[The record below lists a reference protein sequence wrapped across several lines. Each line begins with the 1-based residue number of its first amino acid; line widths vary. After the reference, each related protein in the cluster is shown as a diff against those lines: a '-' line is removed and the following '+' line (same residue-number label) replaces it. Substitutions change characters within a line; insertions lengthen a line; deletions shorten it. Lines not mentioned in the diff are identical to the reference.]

1 MNRPGTNWGAL
12 IRKFKAARCL
22 VVGDVCLDRW
32 CSYEPSLALES
43 RETGIPRIGVTA
55 VRVTPGAAGTVANNL
70 ASLGAGKVSVLG
82 AIGQDGF
89 GFELE
94 RALSKRGVDYHMVV
108 ATEEIQTFT
117 YTKVINAETGVEDK
131 PRIDFVNNRPLP
143 GDVEDQLIAN
153 FSSSYRDYDLIFVAD
168 QAETR
173 QGGVVTPA
181 FREVLADAAERH
193 PELVMVVDSRER
205 IHHYRNAICKP
216 NEDEAAAAS
225 RKLFGKVDYARLRET
240 IGDRALVVTRG
251 ERGSLIV
258 TEDGETEVP
267 ALAMGD
273 PVDFCGAGD
282 AFGAGLALATQ
293 AGADIVTAAR
303 FGALVSGVNVMKA
316 GTGEATPDE
325 VLSAADSFAINS

>member
-1 MNRPGTNWGAL
+1 MKNWAAL
-12 IRKFKAARCL
+12 IRKFKSAKCL
-22 VVGDVCLDRW
+22 VIGDVCLDRW
-32 CSYEPSLALES
+32 CRYEPELSIES

-55 VRVTPGAAGTVANNL
+55 SKVTPGAAGTVANNL

-94 RALSKRGVDYHMVV
+94 RALSKRGIDYHMVV
-108 ATEEIQTFT
+108 ATDEIQTFT
-117 YTKVINAETGVEDK
+117 YTKVINAETGIEDK

-153 FSSSYRDYDLIFVAD
+153 FSSAYRDYDLIFVAD
-168 QAETR
+168 QAETK

-181 FREVLADAAERH
+181 FREVLADAADRGSGA
-193 PELVMVVDSRER
+193 VMVVDSRAR
-205 IHHYRNAICKP
+205 IHHFRNAICKP
-216 NEDEAAAAS
+216 NEDEARAAS
-225 RKLFGKVDYARLRET
+225 RALFGEVDYERLRQ
-240 IGDRALVVTRG
+240 ALGGQPLIVTRG
-251 ERGSLIV
+251 DRGALIV
-258 TEDGETEVP
+258 SEDGERTIP
-267 ALAMGD
+267 ALALGD

-282 AFGAGLALATQ
+282 AFGAGLGLAVQ

-303 FGALVSGVNVMKA
+303 FGSLVSGVTVMKA

-325 VLSAADSFAINS
+325 VLAAADSLAVNG